1 MRDRRAKSRYDTSMS
16 ETKSLA
22 APSSLPPSRLDLEE
36 WNALSRE
43 EQVSRYRNALADPE
57 CFVVTDKTMVEIR
70 IEARKPFCRRGR

>member
-22 APSSLPPSRLDLEE
+22 TPSSLPPSRLDLEE

-43 EQVSRYRNALADPE
+43 EQVSRYRDALADPE
-57 CFVVTDKTMVEIR
+57 CFVVTDKTMDEIR
-70 IEARKPFCRRGR
+70 IEARLRFNARHG